1 MSAVL
6 ETVAPADAKKKP
18 QVLVV
23 EGNEAAALGV
33 ALARPDM
40 VAVYPITP
48 QSSLVEHVAKLIA
61 DGRMDADIVDAE
73 GEHSVLSVLQGG
85 ALAGART
92 YTATCGPGLAFMFEP
107 YFRTPGMRLP
117 IVMSI
122 VTRDGIT
129 PQSVWGGH
137 QDAMTVR
144 EVGWVQVYCES
155 VQEVLDT
162 TIMAFRIAEDHDV
175 MLPVNVCLDGNY
187 LSYGACRVEMP
198 EQADVDAFMG
208 AKDVNW
214 HVALDPLRPMAVDP
228 LTGGSGGAGP
238 STFVRYRQGECRG
251 MQNSLAVIEKVHAE
265 WAERFGRSYA
275 PLVEE
280 YRLDDAEV
288 AIMTLGSMSGA
299 GKDAV
304 DEARAA
310 GKKIGLIKIKT
321 FSPFPVAA
329 LSAALRKVRAVGVVD
344 RSVGFRWNCG
354 PMFQETLGV
363 LYKLAASGHV
373 MPAKSFIGGLA
384 GADITVDHFHRV
396 IDETF
401 ALATGTPAGETN
413 DGPVW
418 LNEKD

>member
-1 MSAVL
+1 MS
-6 ETVAPADAKKKP
+6 TTTIDTPNTDAARATTKAI
-18 QVLVV
+18 LC

-48 QSSLVEHVAKLIA
+48 QTSLVEKLASLIA
-61 DGRMDADIVDAE
+61 EGRMDADIVDAE

-107 YFRTPGMRLP
+107 YLRTSGMRLP
-117 IVMSI
+117 LVMTI

-144 EVGWVQVYCES
+144 ESGWIQMYCET

-162 TIMAFRIAEDHDV
+162 TVMAFKLAEHHDI

-187 LSYGACRVEMP
+187 LSYGASRIELP
-198 EQADVDAFMG
+198 EQAEVDAFMG

-214 HVALDPLRPMAVDP
+214 HVALDPQRPMAVDP
-228 LTGGSGGAGP
+228 LTGGSGGNGP
-238 STFVRYRQGECRG
+238 ETFARYRRGQCRG
-251 MQNSLAVIEKVHAE
+251 MQNALRVITEIHEE
-265 WAERFGRSYA
+265 WGQRFGHHFA

-280 YRLDDAEV
+280 YRLDDAEY
-288 AIMTLGSMSGA
+288 AIMTLGSMTGA
-299 GKDAV
+299 AKDAI

-310 GKKIGLIKIKT
+310 GEKVGLIKIKT

-329 LSAALRKVRAVGVVD
+329 LKHALRKVRALGVVD
-344 RSVGFRWNCG
+344 RSVAFRWNCG

-363 LYKLAASGHV
+363 LYRLGRHV
-373 MPAKSFIGGLA
+373 PAQSFIGGLA
-384 GADITVDHFHRV
+384 GADLTTAIFHRV
-396 IDETF
+396 IDETR
-401 ALATGTPAGETN
+401 ALLTRPASDE
-413 DGPVW
+413 PVW
-418 LNEKD
+418 LNAKD